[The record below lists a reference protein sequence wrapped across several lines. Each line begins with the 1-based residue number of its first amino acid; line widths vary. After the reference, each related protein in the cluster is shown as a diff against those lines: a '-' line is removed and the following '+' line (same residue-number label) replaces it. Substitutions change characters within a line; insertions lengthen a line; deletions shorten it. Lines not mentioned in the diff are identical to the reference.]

1 VAAQFETSDWA
12 RSDPTSAA
20 ARNEPAASL
29 ARNEKS
35 LAEDAYHDH
44 GWSIAEFLR
53 DNPLQMS
60 YIIIVRQVVIDK
72 GADIGPISFYPYEM
86 EILFGAI
93 VMMEWINVR
102 IEGDVIVLEVRL
114 NVNALAGTLDDIMNE
129 KSRSIASTTAIFLHE
144 LQVKDSIKKLKP

>member
-1 VAAQFETSDWA
+1 LTATSN
-12 RSDPTSAA
+12 DPTSAA
-20 ARNEPAASL
+20 AGNEQDASL
-29 ARNEKS
+29 ARNEEPS
-35 LAEDAYHDH
+35 AEDADRDH

-53 DNPLQMS
+53 DSARQMS
-60 YIIIVRQVVIDK
+60 YIIIVRQGVIDK

-86 EILFGAI
+86 EILFGAL